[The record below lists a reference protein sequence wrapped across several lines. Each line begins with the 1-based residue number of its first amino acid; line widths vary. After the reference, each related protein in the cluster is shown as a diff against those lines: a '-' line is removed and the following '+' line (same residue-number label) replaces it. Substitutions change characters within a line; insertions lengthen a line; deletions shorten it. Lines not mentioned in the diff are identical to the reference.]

1 MEGPNGMKERL
12 GLPELHHLGPLI
24 AIACIAL
31 GGLSAAVAE
40 LQRDLYQ
47 AVKSDPDLKR
57 YPVFHVSEGG
67 AEKCASATTPG

>member
-31 GGLSAAVAE
+31 GGLSLPWRSCSE
-40 LQRDLYQ
+40 T
-47 AVKSDPDLKR
+47 STKR
-57 YPVFHVSEGG
+57 SNPIR
-67 AEKCASATTPG
+67 T